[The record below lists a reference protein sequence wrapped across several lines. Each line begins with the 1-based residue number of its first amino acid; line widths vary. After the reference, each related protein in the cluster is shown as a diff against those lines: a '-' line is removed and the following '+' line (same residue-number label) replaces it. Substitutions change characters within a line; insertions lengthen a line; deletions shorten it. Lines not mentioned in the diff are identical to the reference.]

1 MAIPAI
7 PQNLI
12 IQQGNA
18 QILLSWDNIAGA
30 SSYQIQRS
38 LDGVTF
44 ANYASV
50 SINSYIDPATTVG
63 TQYFYQVAS
72 TNLSGTS
79 GFTPPENI
87 VVAPPGELSLSEIR
101 LQAQQRADRVNS
113 EFLSTSEWNNNINQS
128 MYELYDLLITCY
140 EDYYLAPPVQFMSN
154 GTDMQYPIPNG
165 YSNFITN
172 GVAAPALYKLQGV
185 DLALGTAPNA
195 FVTVDKFDFIRR
207 NEYVFPNTAST
218 IYGVFNLRYRLMG
231 NTLYF
236 TPTPSAGQP
245 IRVWYIPRLPALLK
259 DTDTTT
265 TSISGWIEYVI
276 VDAAIKAL
284 QKEESDVSV
293 LMAQKQMLRARIEE
307 TAMNRDAGRADTI
320 SNSRSTS
327 GYYGQGFNGPIGGF

>member
-12 IQQGNA
+12 VQQGNA
-18 QILLSWDNIAGA
+18 QVLISWDNVSGA
-30 SSYQIQRS
+30 INYSLQRS
-38 LDGVTF
+38 LDNVTYITV
-44 ANYASV
+44 ATIS
-50 SINSYIDPATTVG
+50 SNSYIDPTISVG
-63 TQYFYQVAS
+63 NQYFYQVAS
-72 TNLSGTS
+72 VNGSGTS
-79 GFTPPENI
+79 GYTSPQSI
-87 VVAPPGELSLSEIR
+87 TVAPPGEMSLAQIR

-113 EFLSTSEWNNNINQS
+113 NYITTEEWNLNINQS

-140 EDYYLAPPVQFMSN
+140 EDYFLAPPVQFTSD
-154 GTDMQYPIPNG
+154 GIRMQYPIPDG

-172 GVAAPALYKLQGV
+172 NVAAPAFYKLQGV

-207 NEYVFPNTAST
+207 NDYVFPNTAST

-231 NTLYF
+231 QTLYF
-236 TPTPSAGQP
+236 IPTPSAGQP
-245 IRVWYIPRLPALLK
+245 IRIWYIPRLPALLN

-265 TSISGWIEYVI
+265 VDISGWIEYVI

-293 LMAQKQMLRARIEE
+293 LMMQKQALKARIEE

-320 SNSRSTS
+320 SNSRSS
-327 GYYGQGFNGPIGGF
+327 GGFYGNGWSGPVGGF